1 MKALIADWETVGP
14 VIMIAAGVV
23 LVFLGLIAKRRH
35 RRSVESHE
43 NENLA
48 E

>member
-1 MKALIADWETVGP
+1 MKALIADWENVDP
-14 VIMIAAGVV
+14 LIMIAAGLV
-23 LVFLGLIAKRRH
+23 LVLLGLIAKRRH

-43 NENLA
+43 NKNFA

>member
-1 MKALIADWETVGP
+1 MKALIADSENVGP
-14 VIMIAAGVV
+14 LIMIVAGLV
-23 LVFLGLIAKRRH
+23 LVLLGLIAKRRH
-35 RRSVESHE
+35 RRLVESHE

>member
-1 MKALIADWETVGP
+1 MKALMADWEKVGP
-14 VIMIAAGVV
+14 LIMIAAGLV
-23 LVFLGLIAKRRH
+23 LVLLGLIAKRCH